1 MRFLI
6 QTECIIGARLV
17 QPLEGDSHGL
27 ARALAGMRLR
37 LHCCTEPRG
46 AVGRRQLPRQPAPRA
61 RARAWGGLRVAQA
74 VRDAQGAVN
83 RRHFEGGAGLGESLR
98 ARRGARL
105 EPEQLRVG
113 TLWTSWQD
121 NFVQQTEEVIA
132 EVQRLGRWTVTQIQL
147 HISPYRADLDHP
159 LNFKENLFWF
169 VYGVSLK
176 GRLIATT
183 LTNIHVLFR
192 KNEQRKASQL
202 FINNCHL

>member
-113 TLWTSWQD
+113 TLWTSWGWGGGGGLQGLSGTPTSMCEHLIRVSGSFALYKGVIHLFLLWRKVTD
-121 NFVQQTEEVIA
+121 HETHVGCSQVCWQTA
-132 EVQRLGRWTVTQIQL
+132 ESLCQL
-147 HISPYRADLDHP
+147 
-159 LNFKENLFWF
+159 
-169 VYGVSLK
+169 SL
-176 GRLIATT
+176 
-183 LTNIHVLFR
+183 
-192 KNEQRKASQL
+192 
-202 FINNCHL
+202 